1 MAIVHIIELR
11 GRAVAV
17 VAADRLIIPDALT
30 GADRLRVQ
38 AKALYALEIAAG
50 ERPGPY
56 SDDRAER
63 YADTVTARTRRP
75 RAQRAD

>member
-1 MAIVHIIELR
+1 MPIVQIIALR
-11 GRAVAV
+11 GRPAAL

-50 ERPGPY
+50 ARPGPY
-56 SDDRAER
+56 TDRGAER
-63 YADTVTARTRRP
+63 YADAVAARASRSPPER
-75 RAQRAD
+75 DG